1 MLFYPGGAGP
11 AGEANDMCA
20 DEPLQ
25 AAGNQKNLREK
36 RLEVPEK
43 HRTGAAQKMV

>member
-11 AGEANDMCA
+11 ADEDNDMCA

-25 AAGNQKNLREK
+25 AAGNQKNLRGK
-36 RLEVPEK
+36 RHEVPEK
-43 HRTGAAQKMV
+43 HRTWSAQKMV